1 MSKLL
6 KAALITLAAIIALLA
21 AAGIALKLMF
31 PPAKLR
37 AVLMPKIEQAAGR
50 PVRIDRFSLKVF
62 TGLGVELSGIELANA
77 RGFDQRPMAT
87 IDAVVLKV
95 NLLALLKGQ
104 LAVSSLVI
112 DRPRV
117 LIEKDIA
124 GTFNFADLAKP
135 APAGQA
141 TPPPAAPGAMPV
153 SFAVESF
160 RISDGSFEF
169 DDRQGRIK
177 VRAAGISQ
185 ELSLSADRRMENIRT
200 SGELKVRE
208 IDLAMAALRLSRLFV
223 SVRHDVA
230 VDLPGKKIAI
240 HELTVAPQGIAL
252 TLAGTVSDFDSMPLL
267 DLALKTAAIDMK
279 QAFAAIPREFR
290 SQAKDVQATGKLELG
305 LTVTGRVDPRD
316 PKSKPK
322 IDGFVGLRDI
332 GVKYTALP
340 KAVTGINGDIAFTE
354 NSLNVKS
361 LTARLGSSGL
371 ALSCLVRDF
380 DNPFVKAALKGGLD
394 LGEIK
399 DYAPLEEG
407 TALSGTIDADFK
419 AEGKVRDINSF
430 SMDGKIRLAGIGATT
445 PALLKPVSDCGGLVL
460 LTKNLIDIRDVS
472 CKIGRSSIA
481 FNGQVKN
488 FLSLVPEQPA
498 APRPGSGQAKGK
510 PAMALPKQGKAQ
522 LTFALTSP
530 LLDLDEMLPPP
541 PKGGGKSG
549 IANPKSQT
557 ATQPMLTLPD
567 MLMNGTVRVAKVKYL
582 KMDFDNLAGNLK
594 LADRKADLDGS
605 VNVYS
610 GKVAGNVWADLN
622 DMEKIA
628 YRLTADAS
636 KLEANDFLSAL
647 TPFKDRLFTKLDVT
661 GEFSGLA
668 PDTVL
673 VKKTLKGQ
681 GKAASGEGKLVNYQ
695 VLADVLAFCKMGD
708 SKEVSFKSLS
718 MGFRIADEKVYLDDL
733 LMTSKF
739 GDINLSGNSSFTGFL
754 DYRASIRLTKEES
767 DRMKGKAGNAAAL
780 FTDKDGRM
788 VLDLLVKGQSPKPG
802 VSWDTQMAQA
812 RLKGKAQEEIDK
824 VKAEAQ
830 AKIDQQKK
838 ELEDKAKKE
847 AEEAAK
853 KAADALK
860 GLFKKKP

>member
-1 MSKLL
+1 MPKFL
-6 KAALITLAAIIALLA
+6 KISLIVLAIVVVLLA

-37 AVLMPKIEQAAGR
+37 AVLMPRIEQAVGR

-77 RGFDQRPMAT
+77 RGFDQRPMAA

-104 LAVSSLVI
+104 LAVSSLAI

-117 LIEKDIA
+117 LIEKDIT
-124 GTFNFADLAKP
+124 GSFNFDDLVK
-135 APAGQA
+135 
-141 TPPPAAPGAMPV
+141 PAAPGAAPAAAPGTMPV
-153 SFAVESF
+153 SFAVQSF
-160 RISDGSFEF
+160 RIADGSFEF
-169 DDRQGRIK
+169 NDRQGRMT
-177 VRAAGISQ
+177 VVANGI
-185 ELSLSADRRMENIRT
+185 EDKLSLDADRSLSRIRT
-200 SGELKVRE
+200 RGELTVRE
-208 IDLAMAALRLSRLFV
+208 ISVSMAALRLTKLFA

-230 VDLPGKKIAI
+230 VDLPGKTVTI

-252 TLAGTVSDFDSMPLL
+252 TLAGTVKEFDTKPVL
-267 DLALKTAAIDMK
+267 DLALKTTSIDMK

-290 SQAKDVQATGKLELG
+290 SQARDIQATGKLELG
-305 LTVTGRVDPRD
+305 LTVTGRVDPQD

-322 IDGFVGLRDI
+322 VDGFVGLRDI

-340 KAVTGINGDIAFTE
+340 KAVTGINGDVRFSE
-354 NSLNVKS
+354 DDLDVKS
-361 LTARLGSSGL
+361 LSARLGSAGFN
-371 ALSCLVRDF
+371 LSCLVRHFED
-380 DNPFVKAALKGGLD
+380 PHVKAAFKGDLD

-399 DYAPLEEG
+399 DYVPLEEG
-407 TALSGTIDADFK
+407 TQLSGTIDADFK
-419 AEGKVRDINSF
+419 AEGRVRDINSF
-430 SMDGKIRLAGIGATT
+430 NMDGKIKLAGIGATT

-460 LTKNLIDIRDVS
+460 LNKNLIDIRDVS
-472 CKIGRSSIA
+472 CRIGRSSLA

-498 APRPGSGQAKGK
+498 AKGK
-510 PAMALPKQGKAQ
+510 KAVALPKQGKAQ
-522 LTFALTSP
+522 LAFALTSP

-541 PKGGGKSG
+541 PKGGGKSET
-549 IANPKSQT
+549 ANPKSQT
-557 ATQPMLTLPD
+557 ATQPAMMPLPD
-567 MLMNGTVRVAKVKYL
+567 MVMNGTVRVAKIKYL
-582 KMDFDNLAGNLK
+582 KMDFDNLAGT
-594 LADRKADLDGS
+594 LAMSDRKLSLVGDVA
-605 VNVYS
+605 VYS
-610 GKVAGNVWADLN
+610 GKVSGNVWADLD

-628 YRLTADAS
+628 YRLGADAS

-673 VKKTLKGQ
+673 VKRTLKGQ

-695 VLADVLAFCKMGD
+695 VLADVLAFCKLGD
-708 SKEVSFKSLS
+708 TKEVSFRSLS

-739 GDINLSGNSSFTGFL
+739 GDINLSGNSSFTGYL
-754 DYRASIRLTKEES
+754 DYRASIKLTKEES

-780 FTDKDGRM
+780 FTDKDGRV
-788 VLDLLVKGQSPKPG
+788 VLDLLVKGQSPKPA

-830 AKIDQQKK
+830 ARIDQERKA
-838 ELEDKAKKE
+838 LEEKAKKE
-847 AEEAAK
+847 ADEAAK